1 MQSEVDEMSGP
12 EATEMAVDFD
22 HPVVDPDE
30 PGFASLL
37 PLLRGILDG
46 QFDVAWLDSY
56 VNHLRPRLNSAYS
69 QVEAML
75 EQPYEQMGFAEEHLL
90 QLRAAFSATQATMQ
104 ELHQV
109 LLLCE
114 SFLETNHDASLV
126 EAEERLALVQHE
138 LRQVLS

>member
-1 MQSEVDEMSGP
+1 MQSEVDLESQP
-12 EATEMAVDFD
+12 EAVAAVDFD
-22 HPVVDPDE
+22 HLVVDPAE

-37 PLLRGILDG
+37 PLIRGILDG
-46 QFDVAWLDSY
+46 EYEVAWLQAY
-56 VNHLRPRLNSAYS
+56 VEHLRPRLNSAYS

-75 EQPYEQMGFAEEHLL
+75 EQPYEQMGLAEEHMV
-90 QLRAAFSATQATMQ
+90 QLRSAFSATQATMQ

-114 SFLETNHDASLV
+114 GYLENSQDQQLV
-126 EAEERLALVQHE
+126 EAEERLALVQNE